1 MKVTFRCLP
10 ELEGLL
16 PRPIPAR
23 RGLPQWL
30 KDMPMAAHSPDA
42 ETTVKTVKKCPPF
55 LDAMQS
61 GFLIPLPCDIEVR
74 DGAFEW
80 DWRELPSFPR
90 HTPRSPL
97 SFHVAAQVVDTPL
110 FAEDTIFIKFQ
121 NLWTI
126 ETEPGYSLLVSH
138 PVNRLDLP
146 FRSLTGL
153 VDSDDFGSF
162 AVLVSALGDEAM
174 AHFLDETLAPII
186 EHDKT
191 RKGSLLSCAEAFLK
205 HGCRYQAAADAL
217 GVHVSTLRYRLKRL
231 SELFGLDLDSNEDD
245 RFALS
250 LALRIHELRN

>member
-153 VDSDDFGSF
+153 VDSDRYKDSYVHFPAAWTDPTFSGRLPKGTPVAQCLPVRRDQLELAF
-162 AVLVSALGDEAM
+162 EPLAGAALER
-174 AHFLDETLAPII
+174 LIETQNAIATP
-186 EHDKT
+186 EGTYKSRFRVT
-191 RKGSLLSCAEAFLK
+191 
-205 HGCRYQAAADAL
+205 
-217 GVHVSTLRYRLKRL
+217 KR
-231 SELFGLDLDSNEDD
+231 
-245 RFALS
+245 
-250 LALRIHELRN
+250 